1 MPELSPAPDAAMAL
15 FRVPTGDR
23 FDLVDRATAP
33 PPGSAPRALK
43 RALSQECARIDDL
56 QRRLY
61 AEHRRALLL
70 IFQGMDAA
78 GKDSTIRKVFRKVDP
93 AGISVHAF
101 KQPSTEELDHD
112 FLWRTTRRLPRR
124 GHIGVF
130 NRSYYEELL
139 IVRVHPQL
147 LEHQQLPPDID
158 RERLWAEREESIRAH
173 ECHLARNGTR
183 VLKFWL
189 HVSPEV
195 QRDRFMAR
203 LEHPEKHHKFSLR
216 DVEERQHWPAYQQAA
231 SRMLAATSRECA
243 PWFVI
248 PADDKPYMRL
258 SVARVVAAELQR
270 MNPQFPPAPLDDPAA
285 LAQARRLLERSPRAT

>member
-1 MPELSPAPDAAMAL
+1 MSHSPHPRQAAEHL
-15 FRVPTGDR
+15 FRVAVQGD
-23 FDLVDRATAP
+23 FKLADQPTAP
-33 PPGSAPRALK
+33 PPGTASRDALK
-43 RALSQECARIDDL
+43 QALKQQCARIDEL
-56 QRRLY
+56 QRQLY

-147 LEHQQLPPDID
+147 LQHQQLSADID
-158 RERLWAEREESIRAH
+158 RAGIWAEREESIRAH
-173 ECHLARNGTR
+173 ECHLQRNGTR
-183 VLKFWL
+183 VVKFWL
-189 HVSPEV
+189 HVSAQV
-195 QRDRFMAR
+195 QRERFMAR
-203 LEHPEKHHKFSLR
+203 LEHPEKHHKFSIR
-216 DVEERQHWPAYQQAA
+216 DVEERQHWSAYQHAA
-231 SRMLAATSRECA
+231 SQTLAATSRDSA

-248 PADDKPYMRL
+248 PADDKPFMRL
-258 SVARVVAAELQR
+258 SVARVVVAELER
-270 MNPQFPPAPLDDPAA
+270 MNPQFPPAPLEDPAA
-285 LAQARRLLERSPRAT
+285 LAEAHRLLERST

>member
-1 MPELSPAPDAAMAL
+1 MSHSPHPRQAAEHL
-15 FRVPTGDR
+15 FRVAVQGD
-23 FDLVDRATAP
+23 FKLADQPTAP
-33 PPGSAPRALK
+33 PPGTASRDALK
-43 RALSQECARIDDL
+43 QALKQQCARIDEL
-56 QRRLY
+56 QRQLY

-147 LEHQQLPPDID
+147 LQHQQLSADID
-158 RERLWAEREESIRAH
+158 RAGIWAEREESIRAH
-173 ECHLARNGTR
+173 ECHLQRNGTR
-183 VLKFWL
+183 VVKFWL
-189 HVSPEV
+189 HVSAQV
-195 QRDRFMAR
+195 QRERFMAR
-203 LEHPEKHHKFSLR
+203 LEHPEKHHKFSIR
-216 DVEERQHWPAYQQAA
+216 DVEERQHWSAYHHAA
-231 SRMLAATSRECA
+231 SQTLAATSRDSA

-248 PADDKPYMRL
+248 PADDKPFMRL
-258 SVARVVAAELQR
+258 SVARVVVAELER
-270 MNPQFPPAPLDDPAA
+270 MNPQFPPAPLEDPAA
-285 LAQARRLLERSPRAT
+285 LAEAHRLLERST